1 MIKMEILY
9 YINFLTQVMREINKF
24 YMKMIS
30 DKY

>member
-9 YINFLTQVMREINKF
+9 YINFLTHAMREINKF

>member
-1 MIKMEILY
+1 MEILY